1 MEGYTAHFATEFTP
15 RFYELN
21 ARRQAGPV
29 VLLHYLEE
37 AAVSHSGAAGYSL
50 QELEGRGVGWVLN
63 RWYLMVDRY
72 PVWDEKILV
81 ETWPAAFDRFYA
93 TREFIVRGRDD
104 TQMARATSR
113 WVYLNVEKKRPLRIP
128 EGFAP
133 AYGLDPERAVDH
145 DFAALP
151 IRRGELDLPRAERR
165 TFAVRRSD
173 LDGYHHVNNA
183 QYVQWLLESVPEQ
196 MYDSAKL
203 QSLEIEYRK
212 EVGYGGRVQVDTLAL
227 ETGAEG
233 APALPAGG
241 QAYLHTIE
249 DPDTGRELAVARTGW
264 KRKGS

>member
-1 MEGYTAHFATEFTP
+1 MEGSTVRHFATEFAP

-37 AAVSHSGAAGYSL
+37 AAVSHSGAAGCSL

-63 RWYLMVDRY
+63 RWYIVVERY
-72 PVWDEKILV
+72 PVWDEKVSV

-93 TREFIVRGRDD
+93 TREFIVRGRDN
-104 TQMARATSR
+104 TRMARATSR
-113 WVYLNVEKKRPLRIP
+113 WIYLSVEKKRPLRIP
-128 EGFAP
+128 EGFAR
-133 AYGLDPERAVDH
+133 AYGLDPERAVEH

-151 IRRGELDLPRAERR
+151 VRQGEWNLTTSGKRI
-165 TFAVRRSD
+165 FAVRRSD

-196 MYDSAKL
+196 TYDLAEL

-212 EVGYGGRVQVDTLAL
+212 EVGYGGRVRVDTLAL
-227 ETGAEG
+227 EPGAEG
-233 APALPAGG
+233 ASALPEGG
-241 QAYLHTIE
+241 QAYLHSIE
-249 DPDTGRELAVARTGW
+249 DADTLRELAVARTIW
-264 KRKGS
+264 KRQE